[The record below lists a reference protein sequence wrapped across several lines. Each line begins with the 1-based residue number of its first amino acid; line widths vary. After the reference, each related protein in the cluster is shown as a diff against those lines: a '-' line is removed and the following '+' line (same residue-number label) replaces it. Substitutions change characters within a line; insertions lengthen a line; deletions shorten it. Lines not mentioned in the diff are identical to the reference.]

1 MDAGFVPGNVQVWYV
16 IRDIWSKKDV
26 LTLSTFLT

>member
-26 LTLSTFLT
+26 LI